1 MRGSINK
8 SPIKLSMQQKINW
21 HGDLFTN
28 VENHPGK
35 TPPGDFKVITPE
47 NSLLSQ
53 QAQVKESQYLISTYS
68 WTLTPIPNWTCS
80 IVTIS
85 HFHCVDPSI
94 RLTNCANPSTR
105 LQSPIREGCWL
116 QSSSVHHTVKIDKLL
131 GHKILRCTNTAASSQ
146 ERWTRANFVFG
157 YNLHEQTLLNAC
169 ATCVPF
175 NGP

>member
-1 MRGSINK
+1 MILRSPLPRIHYYHNK
-8 SPIKLSMQQKINW
+8 QL
-21 HGDLFTN
+21 
-28 VENHPGK
+28 
-35 TPPGDFKVITPE
+35 
-47 NSLLSQ
+47 
-53 QAQVKESQYLISTYS
+53 QYPTY
-68 WTLTPIPNWTCS
+68 IWTCS
-80 IVTIS
+80 VVTIS

-169 ATCVPF
+169 ATCVNFWRPLK
-175 NGP
+175 